1 MYNLTH
7 TQKRTLYVILTLS
20 LISLLPILQ
29 YAQAR
34 SKLYWT
40 EMDKIKRAN
49 LEGSNVEVI
58 LTELD
63 TPRHIAL
70 DLLNCAF
77 TECIG
82 RI

>member
-1 MYNLTH
+1 
-7 TQKRTLYVILTLS
+7 
-20 LISLLPILQ
+20 
-29 YAQAR
+29 
-34 SKLYWT
+34 
-40 EMDKIKRAN
+40 MDKIKRAN